1 MSALSFSL
9 SIRSNYHQAYFC
21 SILFFIHNH
30 MFKLSSSLC
39 PLYPFLYQY
48 VQIIIKLMSALSFS
62 LSTHSSFYQAYIS
75 SILFFIN
82 TFKFLSSLYQLY
94 PFLYQYIQVFIKL
107 ISALSLSL
115 LLSSCRFGRLL
126 QKAVSCLAARRLG
139 SCGI

>member
-9 SIRSNYHQAYFC
+9 FIIIRSNYHQAYFC

-30 MFKLSSSLC
+30 TFKLSSSLC

-82 TFKFLSSLYQLY
+82 TFKFSSSLFQPYPYLY
-94 PFLYQYIQVFIKL
+94 YYHHVD
-107 ISALSLSL
+107 SAAGCRRPCHVWRHGDLDLVESDRLRCSCDGL
-115 LLSSCRFGRLL
+115 LLC
-126 QKAVSCLAARRLG
+126 
-139 SCGI
+139 